1 MYKPTYDKNS
11 IVDTLKSMGQASD
24 FASRTK
30 LANANGMAGY
40 TGTAEENNR
49 LLKIVANTPTVTS
62 PIIAKQ
68 SGIIQ
73 STKSTNAK
81 DTANG
86 AKIDSTVSNTYGT
99 TGTSA
104 GQDVVY
110 VPQSFA
116 DTHDM
121 NNPAYKNYK
130 VDPNIVTNTNN
141 QNPTT
146 TPTPTMTA
154 PTGSATTPD
163 GKALTDTVPSGFS
176 YNLPALDDPTKKRMY
191 SPDGHVYTVDAKGVA
206 TLDPTGEQEYAKN
219 EEYNKM
225 ATERNAMYDSYKQ
238 GLDASHQALID
249 SIKAQADQQR
259 IKMEELN
266 KRTLGLK
273 TVQGYRT
280 GSAEYTPEIDTGIL
294 KKEEEEGIARL
305 GEIDANMKIAIAQA
319 VSAKTEKDFELLSKR
334 LDTIDQLQ
342 KSKQEAVQTIYKNYI
357 DNAKMISDK
366 LKEADTLQRAQEDQA
381 IQKLDVASDALVTE
395 YDAIKDPAK
404 QKIWVDNVAKK
415 LGLDPALIL
424 GSMQKKRLAQQNTQS
439 LINKRDDTG
448 TKPTEASIDRA
459 TVSSFASSFE
469 GTDAKGVKLKGAD
482 GYVSPQAW
490 SYARQQ
496 WGLKG
501 GKDSE
506 FISNFKRYLNP
517 ESYDMVG
524 L

>member
-1 MYKPTYDKNS
+1 MTTPTYDKNS
-11 IVDTLKSMGQASD
+11 IVDTLKQTGQASD
-24 FASRTK
+24 FASRAK
-30 LANANGMAGY
+30 LAAEKGIQNY
-40 TGTAEENNR
+40 TGTAEQ
-49 LLKIVANTPTVTS
+49 NTQLIGLVKAPVVTS
-62 PIIAKQ
+62 PIIEKQ

-86 AKIDSTVSNTYGT
+86 AKIDSTVTNTYGAPTNPTSTIDPT
-99 TGTSA
+99 TGKP
-104 GQDVVY
+104 V
-110 VPQSFA
+110 
-116 DTHDM
+116 
-121 NNPAYKNYK
+121 
-130 VDPNIVTNTNN
+130 VDPNTTNGAPTNT
-141 QNPTT
+141 QPTT
-146 TPTPTMTA
+146 TPTP

-259 IKMEELN
+259 VKMEELN

-294 KKEEEEGIARL
+294 KKEEEEGMARL

-366 LKEADTLQRAQEDQA
+366 LKEADTLARAQEDQA

-439 LINKRDDTG
+439 LISKRDDTG